1 MRGGRSHRQMI
12 VRGFAV
18 ERGQAI
24 PEYAVILSLIAAA
37 LIASYQLLGNEL
49 VSLYSRVVSS
59 L

>member
-1 MRGGRSHRQMI
+1 MI

>member
-1 MRGGRSHRQMI
+1 MKGGKSHFESILRGS
-12 VRGFAV
+12 AA
-18 ERGQAI
+18 ERGQAV
-24 PEYAVILSLIAAA
+24 PEYAVILSLIAAV